1 MVNQHKLVVN
11 KAHILIDDKCTENL
25 ATEEVDRRRLCHKV
39 ARAVEDKGSLVNDN
53 PIGVLAGMV
62 QLSDRRDA
70 GGQAFSHVAD
80 IERLPG
86 ISRGGFNTWLTD

>member
-39 ARAVEDKGSLVNDN
+39 TRAVEDKGSLVNDDR
-53 PIGVLAGMV
+53 IDGLALGV
-62 QLSDRRDA
+62 
-70 GGQAFSHVAD
+70 HC
-80 IERLPG
+80 
-86 ISRGGFNTWLTD
+86 